1 MKAVVIMAG
10 LVTFLLLITGSSI
23 AGTDFPG
30 TVLMVDPGAGKISVK
45 KEQGGTRFTFVVNDK
60 TKFNGP
66 GWKSLADVKKG
77 DQVNVTYAVSGSQYI
92 AEHIAA
98 RPKQP

>member
-1 MKAVVIMAG
+1 MKAVLVMAG
-10 LVTFLLLITGSSI
+10 LATCLLLITVSSI

-30 TVLMVDPGAGKISVK
+30 TVLMVDPGGGKISVK

-60 TKFNGP
+60 TKFTGP
-66 GWKSLADVKKG
+66 GWKSVADVKKG
-77 DQVNVTYAVSGSQYI
+77 DDVTVTYTVSGSQYV

-98 RPKQP
+98 RQKQR

>member
-1 MKAVVIMAG
+1 MKVVLLMTG
-10 LVTFLLLITGSSI
+10 LMTCLLLTTVPSS

-60 TKFNGP
+60 TKFDGP

>member
-1 MKAVVIMAG
+1 MKTFVLMTG
-10 LVTFLLLITGSSI
+10 LMTCLLLTTVSSS

-30 TVLMVDPGAGKISVK
+30 TVLMVDPGAGKLSVK

-60 TKFNGP
+60 TKFDGP

>member
-1 MKAVVIMAG
+1 MKAVLVMAG
-10 LVTFLLLITGSSI
+10 LVTCLVLSALLSI

-30 TVLMVDPGAGKISVK
+30 TVLMVDPAAGKISVK

-77 DQVNVTYAVSGSQYI
+77 DDVSVTYSVSGSQYV
-92 AEHIAA
+92 AEQIAA

>member
-1 MKAVVIMAG
+1 MKVVLVMAG
-10 LVTFLLLITGSSI
+10 LMTCFLLSTVLSS

-30 TVLMVDPGAGKISVK
+30 TVLMVDPGAGKIGVK
-45 KEQGGTRFTFVVNDK
+45 KEQGGTRFTFVVTDK

-77 DQVNVTYAVSGSQYI
+77 DDVNVTYTVNGSQYV
-92 AEHIAA
+92 ADQIAA
-98 RPKQP
+98 RPKKP

>member
-1 MKAVVIMAG
+1 MKTFVLMTG
-10 LVTFLLLITGSSI
+10 LMTCLLLTTVSSS

-30 TVLMVDPGAGKISVK
+30 TVLMVDPGAGKLSVK
-45 KEQGGTRFTFVVNDK
+45 KEQGGTRFTFVVNEK
-60 TKFNGP
+60 TKFDGP
-66 GWKSLADVKKG
+66 GWKGLADVKKG